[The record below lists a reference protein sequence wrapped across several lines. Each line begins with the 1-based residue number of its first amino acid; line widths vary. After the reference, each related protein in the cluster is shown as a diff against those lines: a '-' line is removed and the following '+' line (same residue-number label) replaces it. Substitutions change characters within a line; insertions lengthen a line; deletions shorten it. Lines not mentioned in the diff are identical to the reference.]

1 MPDIFIP
8 IAEGQKIPRIKGWS
22 KATATEAA
30 LWWELDDIKLGENN
44 VALRL
49 DNYVM
54 VDADSS
60 ELADWF
66 AAFCAEHAL
75 PPYVRVNT
83 PRGVHFYWRL
93 AGAGSTFPSFSLD
106 CPLEG
111 DLRVKSG
118 PGQYALV
125 PPSKTEHGEYR
136 WEGESR
142 PSAAP
147 YASAGTLVVLE
158 GRRAA
163 SVSQAGTGAE
173 GGASGGKIQPGMR
186 NTVLTSFAGL
196 MRRTGFDDDATMSVL
211 NGLNHQLTEVPL
223 PDEEVLAIVQSSSRW
238 EQMVF
243 AEGIQIAEEGGELE
257 QGNVP
262 EGIFTPLSSMT
273 LPPPAE
279 WLHAP
284 YIPAGRLV
292 LLDGLEGIGK
302 GMFCAWAATQM
313 TGGEFGDPSTVVWAA
328 AEDDPEEDIQ
338 KRMKAAGWKAATHS
352 DVLFFNEWPKF
363 PLHVKPVTKLVEAT
377 GAKLVIMDPG
387 RSFIHR
393 EDGQPMSYNDEAAI
407 RPAMQ
412 ELNRMARQTGC
423 TVLFVHHWNKDSQ
436 GSTRSRAG
444 GTGAFAQV
452 VRHRLS
458 MGSAGKG
465 DMQEWAIEVNK
476 SNIAKAGHLHGFK
489 LEPHKGLDTA
499 FFQWTDPIK
508 GHDLGSWL
516 KERGSVLESGAV
528 QLHPGDLLE
537 SALTAVGHEKGLP
550 IPPRPALAAM
560 TGLSQEKVKDGLTYL
575 RDEGIIEVEAGK
587 APVWIGR

>member
-1 MPDIFIP
+1 MTDIFIP
-8 IAEGQKIPRIKGWS
+8 IAPGHKVPKVKGWS
-22 KATATEAA
+22 KADDFQAEA
-30 LWWELDDIKLGENN
+30 WWDDAEEGSN

-49 DNYVM
+49 DHYVM

-66 AAFCAEHAL
+66 AGFVIEHQL
-75 PPYVRVNT
+75 PTPVIVQT
-83 PRGVHFYWRL
+83 PRGMHFYWRL
-93 AGAGSTFPSFSLD
+93 WEGSEAVPSFSLD
-106 CPLEG
+106 APIPG

-125 PPSKTEHGEYR
+125 PPSRTEHGEYA
-136 WEGESR
+136 WLNER

-147 YASAGTLVVLE
+147 YATAEAISALTAA
-158 GRRAA
+158 RR
-163 SVSQAGTGAE
+163 SVAQQEGTGA
-173 GGASGGKIQPGMR
+173 ASGGLIQAGMR
-186 NTVLTSFAGL
+186 NTALTGFAGL
-196 MRRTGFDDDATMSVL
+196 MRRYGFDDEATERVL
-211 NGLNHQLTEVPL
+211 VGLNNQLTETPL
-223 PDEEVLAIVQSSSRW
+223 PDEEVREIVRSSNRW
-238 EQMVF
+238 DQVVF
-243 AEGIQIAEEGGELE
+243 PDGIAIAEETGELE

-262 EGIFTPLSSMT
+262 EGIFTLLSSMT

-279 WLHAP
+279 WYLFP
-284 YIPAGRLV
+284 YLPAGRLV

-302 GMFCAWAATQM
+302 GMFCAWSACQM
-313 TGGEFGDPSTVVWAA
+313 TAGEFGESAPVIWAA

-338 KRMKAAGWKAATHS
+338 KRMIAAGWHGSTHQ

-363 PLHVKPVTKLVEAT
+363 PLHVKPVTQLVQAT

-393 EDGQPMSYNDEAAI
+393 EDGAPMSYNDEAAI
-407 RPAMQ
+407 RPALQ
-412 ELNRMARQTGC
+412 ELNRMARETGA

-465 DMQEWAIEVNK
+465 EMQEWAIEVNK
-476 SNIAKAGHLHGFK
+476 SNITKAGHLRRFRLVAHA
-489 LEPHKGLDTA
+489 ELDTA
-499 FFQWTDPIK
+499 TFQMAEEIK
-508 GHDLGSWL
+508 GQDLGGWL
-516 KERGSVLESGAV
+516 KERHSILEGGTV

-537 SALTAVGHEKGLP
+537 ATLTSILEPGQPVPDRKS
-550 IPPRPALAAM
+550 LAIM
-560 TGLSQEKVKDGLTYL
+560 SGLSQDKVKDALAYL
-575 RDEGIIEVEAGK
+575 RDECVVEAEPGK
-587 APVWIGR
+587 AIVWKGR